1 MGHMWDKSRTE
12 LGQNEDSGQK
22 WDKSRDTD
30 IGNQHPATIYNLWF
44 RRADEF
50 IELAVENCDLLMGS

>member
-1 MGHMWDKSRTE
+1 MGQGTEMGHKWDRSRTE

-30 IGNQHPATIYNLWF
+30 IVNQHPA
-44 RRADEF
+44 
-50 IELAVENCDLLMGS
+50 DLTKYLQPET